1 MKKRSYAARFGAMAL
16 TLTLVTACLLGG
28 TMARYVT
35 EVSGS
40 ATAAVAAWSF
50 KANEKD
56 GTEKFT
62 LDLGDTR
69 TAYDQTD
76 IKEKVIAPGTT
87 GQFDIVIDGTG
98 SEVGIDYS
106 VAIAA
111 ATGTTL
117 PDDMVFS
124 TSEITDSNKGVKLSD
139 LKIDDATIP
148 YSAAADAMKETITV
162 FWSWAFG
169 ENDTTDANDNTYA
182 DKDWTLD
189 ITVTGK
195 QAEPTATPTA

>member
-56 GTEKFT
+56 GTQNFT
-62 LDLGDTR
+62 LDLGDSR
-69 TAYDQTD
+69 TAYKTED
-76 IKEKVIAPGTT
+76 IKDKVIAPGTT
-87 GQFDIVIDGTG
+87 GKFDIVIDGTG
-98 SEVGIDYS
+98 SEVGIAYS

-111 ATGTTL
+111 ADKTAL

-124 TSEITDSNKGVKLSD
+124 TSEITADNAGKKLSEF
-139 LKIDDATIP
+139 KIDDATIP
-148 YSAAADAMKETITV
+148 YSAAADGMKKTITV
-162 FWSWAFG
+162 YWSWAFD
-169 ENDTTDANDNTYA
+169 ENDTAASNDNTYA
-182 DKDWTLD
+182 DQNWTLD